1 MTEWK
6 TYKLGEICN
15 LVAGFAFK
23 SKDFG
28 DFPNK
33 VVKIADIQPPVVN
46 TNELT
51 GVDLSNYDT
60 VKLSKYLVSK
70 GDYMLAMTGATI
82 GKLGRITDDV
92 EAYINQRVLTF
103 RPNESIVDKDY
114 LYYQLCSLNFNKYIL
129 NHIDSETAQ
138 PNISAG
144 SVGGF
149 EISLPGLEEQRRIA
163 GVLGAI
169 DDKIENNRRI
179 NANLESQAQ
188 ALYKQWFVD
197 FEFPNEEGKPYK
209 SSSGKMVDS
218 ELGPIPEGWRV
229 GNIGGYCKIRSG
241 YAFKSSWWTDRGV
254 KIIKI
259 KNITENGVLDMSE
272 CSYVDIKHCDKA
284 SDFNGHAGDLIIA
297 MTGAT
302 LGKVCIIPY
311 HTTDYYINQRVGKFF
326 LGDNP
331 INKLPFIHCILR
343 DENVMSEIIN
353 KGQGSAQPNISA
365 SDVET
370 IKIVMPSY
378 YIMDKFNLLLQSN
391 YALWLKNMA
400 EVNSLATL
408 RDTLLPKLMNGEI
421 KL

>member
-6 TYKLGEICN
+6 TYKLGDIGRIVTGKTPKTSILENYGGNIPFLTPSDDLSGKHSPATAKTLTQQGLLEVKNCLLPAN
-15 LVAGFAFK
+15 SVCVSCIGSDLG
-23 SKDFG
+23 
-28 DFPNK
+28 K
-33 VVKIADIQPPVVN
+33 VVKVIQPTV
-46 TNELT
+46 TNQQFNSIIPSDDFDADFVYYLMT
-51 GVDLSNYDT
+51 IVGKQLNY
-60 VKLSKYLVSK
+60 LSKTSTAVP
-70 GDYMLAMTGATI
+70 I
-82 GKLGRITDDV
+82 
-92 EAYINQRVLTF
+92 INKTQFSNFEVRV
-103 RPNESIVDKDY
+103 PS
-114 LYYQLCSLNFNKYIL
+114 
-129 NHIDSETAQ
+129 
-138 PNISAG
+138 
-144 SVGGF
+144 
-149 EISLPGLEEQRRIA
+149 LEEQRRIA
-163 GVLGAI
+163 GILGAI
-169 DDKIENNRRI
+169 DDKIECNRRI
-179 NANLESQAQ
+179 NTNLESQAQ

-197 FEFPNEEGKPYK
+197 FNFPNEEGKPYK
-209 SSSGKMVDS
+209 SSGGKMVDS
-218 ELGPIPEGWRV
+218 ELGLIPEGWRV

-400 EVNSLATL
+400 EVNSFVTL
-408 RDTLLPKLMNGEI
+408 RDTLLPKLMSGEI
-421 KL
+421 KTE

>member
-6 TYKLGEICN
+6 TYRLGDICD

-46 TNELT
+46 TNDLV

-70 GDYMLAMTGATI
+70 GDYVLAMTGATI

-149 EISLPGLEEQRRIA
+149 EISLPGLEEQQRIA
-163 GVLGAI
+163 GILGAI

-179 NANLESQAQ
+179 NTNLELQAQ

-197 FEFPNEEGKPYK
+197 NRSDDWEVGKVSDYYDITIGKTPPRKEKQWFSNNPKDSVWVSISDMGSCGAYISDSSEYLTTKAVDKFNIKVVPNNTVLLSFKLTVGRVAISDGAMTTNEAIAHFNTLNDYLTEYTYLALKAYNFANLGST
-209 SSSGKMVDS
+209 SSIATAVNS
-218 ELGPIPEGWRV
+218 
-229 GNIGGYCKIRSG
+229 
-241 YAFKSSWWTDRGV
+241 
-254 KIIKI
+254 KIIKSMLWVMPNDNVLRDFHNIVAPIFTQI
-259 KNITENGVLDMSE
+259 KNNIREN
-272 CSYVDIKHCDKA
+272 
-284 SDFNGHAGDLIIA
+284 
-297 MTGAT
+297 
-302 LGKVCIIPY
+302 
-311 HTTDYYINQRVGKFF
+311 
-326 LGDNP
+326 
-331 INKLPFIHCILR
+331 
-343 DENVMSEIIN
+343 
-353 KGQGSAQPNISA
+353 
-365 SDVET
+365 ET
-370 IKIVMPSY
+370 
-378 YIMDKFNLLLQSN
+378 
-391 YALWLKNMA
+391 
-400 EVNSLATL
+400 LATL

>member
-1 MTEWK
+1 MTSWK
-6 TYKLGEICN
+6 TYRLGDICD

-28 DFPNK
+28 DYPNK

-46 TNELT
+46 TNELV
-51 GVDLSNYDT
+51 GVDMSNYDT
-60 VKLSKYLVSK
+60 NKLRKYIVSK
-70 GDYMLAMTGATI
+70 GDYVLAMTGATI

-114 LYYQLCSLNFNKYIL
+114 LYYQLYSLNFNKYIL

-149 EISLPGLEEQRRIA
+149 EISLPPLAEQRRIA
-163 GVLGAI
+163 GILGAI

-179 NANLESQAQ
+179 NTNLELQAQ

-209 SSSGKMVDS
+209 SSGGKMVDS
-218 ELGPIPEGWRV
+218 ELGLIPEGWSVKRLDDYTV
-229 GNIGGYCKIRSG
+229 IKRGGSPRPIQNYLSNTGLNWLKISDATSTNSPFILEIKEFIKEEGLSKTVFLKKGNLVLSNSATPCIPKFLGLDTCIHDGWLYFPNAKLSKE
-241 YAFKSSWWTDRGV
+241 YLYLLFKNNRQEILSQGNGSVFLNLKTDILKSHLICLPNCIEKMNCFNMIV
-254 KIIKI
+254 KAIF
-259 KNITENGVLDMSE
+259 KNIEN
-272 CSYVDIKHCDKA
+272 CSFEIK
-284 SDFNGHAGDLIIA
+284 
-297 MTGAT
+297 
-302 LGKVCIIPY
+302 
-311 HTTDYYINQRVGKFF
+311 R
-326 LGDNP
+326 
-331 INKLPFIHCILR
+331 
-343 DENVMSEIIN
+343 
-353 KGQGSAQPNISA
+353 
-365 SDVET
+365 
-370 IKIVMPSY
+370 
-378 YIMDKFNLLLQSN
+378 
-391 YALWLKNMA
+391 
-400 EVNSLATL
+400 LAIL